1 MTVLLPFS
9 CKVVFK
15 SSWPHN
21 CSTPVF
27 LVLHSFLE
35 FSQTPVHWFSDAI
48 EPSYLCLSLLL
59 LLQSSPAS
67 RFFPISGLFTSGG
80 QSIGASAS
88 ASVRIFIIFRVDFL
102 QDWLVWFS
110 CYPRDSQESSPTL
123 LFRNTNSSVLSLLYG
138 PPLTSVHDYW
148 KIIALTIQ
156 TFVSKDSFK
165 KV

>member
-15 SSWPHN
+15 SLWPHN

-88 ASVRIFIIFRVDFL
+88 ASVF
-102 QDWLVWFS
+102 
-110 CYPRDSQESSPTL
+110 PM
-123 LFRNTNSSVLSLLYG
+123 
-138 PPLTSVHDYW
+138 
-148 KIIALTIQ
+148 TIQ
-156 TFVSKDSFK
+156 SWFTLGLTGLISLPSEGLSRVFSNTTVQKHQFFGVQSPLRSNSHIHTWLLEKP
-165 KV
+165 

>member
-88 ASVRIFIIFRVDFL
+88 ASVF
-102 QDWLVWFS
+102 
-110 CYPRDSQESSPTL
+110 PM
-123 LFRNTNSSVLSLLYG
+123 
-138 PPLTSVHDYW
+138 
-148 KIIALTIQ
+148 TIQ
-156 TFVSKDSFK
+156 SWFTLGLTGWISLPSEGLSRVFSNTTVQKHQFFGVQSPLRSNSHIHTWLLEKP
-165 KV
+165 